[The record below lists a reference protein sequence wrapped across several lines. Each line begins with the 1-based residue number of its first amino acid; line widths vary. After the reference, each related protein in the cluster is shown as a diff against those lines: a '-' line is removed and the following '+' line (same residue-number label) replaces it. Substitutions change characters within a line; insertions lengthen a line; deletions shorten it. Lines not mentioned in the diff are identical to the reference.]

1 MKQKIIDGLY
11 IFVMIAV
18 FLLAIYSLL
27 GPQENSVI
35 LDVALAIFAAVI
47 SIAILCYVIFDKEDK
62 DK

>member
-47 SIAILCYVIFDKEDK
+47 SIAILCFVIFDRGED

>member
-47 SIAILCYVIFDKEDK
+47 SIAILCL
-62 DK
+62 